1 MRCAEFPPG
10 FDFGDAFFRL
20 AVTKRDPSVD
30 LEGVRVAT
38 GFGDIAADFLDI
50 VAAFRIDGLAVRFE
64 AAELRQP
71 AIAQF
76 GSAAQHRIGH
86 AAEQDRDRLLYRHR
100 VQPGIGNA
108 VPLAL
113 VGDDIVGPQGAQHFD
128 LFFRPLAAI
137 VEILAQRFEFD
148 LVPTDA
154 DAELG
159 IGIGWNEVEFEALG
173 EDFHNRGKRSE
184 EQVEVLRALWT
195 NDIVTYK
202 GKWHSIPDAG
212 LNPMPVQQ
220 PIPILFGGM
229 ADPVLRRA
237 AKLGDGW
244 LPQFGGFEA
253 DGKTVNAEGRDYIQK
268 IRGYITEAGRDPDT
282 FQIDGRVTLGNRK
295 PEECVAEIEAWR
307 ELGATHVSL
316 NTMRAGLSSPDAHI
330 DAMRRFKEELG

>member
-1 MRCAEFPPG
+1 MQIGIVFPQIEIGP
-10 FDFGDAFFRL
+10 DPI
-20 AVTKRDPSVD
+20 VVRDY
-30 LEGVRVAT
+30 AQ
-38 GFGDIAADFLDI
+38 
-50 VAAFRIDGLAVRFE
+50 
-64 AAELRQP
+64 AAEAMGYEYLLAFDHVLGANSRTRNWTGPYDHDSLFHEPFVLFGFLAGQTTTLGFTTGIIILPQRQT
-71 AIAQF
+71 
-76 GSAAQHRIGH
+76 
-86 AAEQDRDRLLYRHR
+86 
-100 VQPGIGNA
+100 
-108 VPLAL
+108 AL
-113 VGDDIVGPQGAQHFD
+113 VAKQ
-128 LFFRPLAAI
+128 AAA
-137 VEILAQRFEFD
+137 VDVLSGGR
-148 LVPTDA
+148 LR
-154 DAELG
+154 LG

-173 EDFHNRGKRSE
+173 ENFHNRGKRSE

-237 AKLGDGW
+237 ARLGDGW